1 VKLASIE
8 AIVIA
13 LEKAKTRY
21 LVVGGLAVAAHGFGR
36 ATFDIDL
43 VVQLH
48 SENIIQAMTALQ
60 ALGYRP
66 SVPVTANQFA
76 DAALRETWI
85 REKGMVVL
93 QLISDQHRETTIDL
107 FVSEPFDFDRE
118 YERALLGEV
127 FPGLEMRFVSLN
139 SLIAMKECA
148 GREKDLED
156 IRQLRL
162 IREDNSNG

>member
-1 VKLASIE
+1 
-8 AIVIA
+8 
-13 LEKAKTRY
+13 
-21 LVVGGLAVAAHGFGR
+21 
-36 ATFDIDL
+36 
-43 VVQLH
+43 
-48 SENIIQAMTALQ
+48 MTALQ